1 MSNFLCFASMVRK
14 WCSCVPPRVK
24 YESEIELREAC
35 FALLEAYVELTHRVV
50 GERIR
55 TRVQTRGH
63 EWTEMDRLMLG
74 IATFDEITEQA
85 LALVLTSTKANGVL
99 YAHDLNTR
107 VMRCINRHNFNFFH
121 ETTSFSEVELHASL
135 SAMLTRVLITSHQSH
150 YHALLD
156 ENFKGLQAWDGVE
169 WLVCPLHRVRE
180 FEDAIRTA
188 CTPRSR
194 ACCLHEDAVLQILG
208 LLGFGL

>member
-1 MSNFLCFASMVRK
+1 MIRM

-35 FALLEAYVELTHRVV
+35 FTLLEAYVELTHRVV

-55 TRVQTRGH
+55 KRGQIRRH

-85 LALVLTSTKANGVL
+85 LDLVLTSTKGNGVL

-107 VMRCINRHNFNFFH
+107 IMLCINRHNFKGGRARTPRVAIGCCSWRERCLELRIHKNPN
-121 ETTSFSEVELHASL
+121 FSEWNTSL
-135 SAMLTRVLITSHQSH
+135 CNTGPS
-150 YHALLD
+150 
-156 ENFKGLQAWDGVE
+156 
-169 WLVCPLHRVRE
+169 
-180 FEDAIRTA
+180 
-188 CTPRSR
+188 
-194 ACCLHEDAVLQILG
+194 
-208 LLGFGL
+208 

>member
-1 MSNFLCFASMVRK
+1 M
-14 WCSCVPPRVK
+14 
-24 YESEIELREAC
+24 REAC
-35 FALLEAYVELTHRVV
+35 FRLLEAYTELTHRVV
-50 GERIR
+50 GERIL
-55 TRVQTRGH
+55 TRAATQGY

-85 LALVLTSTKANGVL
+85 LALVLASTKGNGVL

-121 ETTSFSEVELHASL
+121 ETSSFSEVELRASL

-150 YHALLD
+150 YHALLE
-156 ENFKGLQAWDGVE
+156 ENFKGLEAWDGVQ
-169 WLVCPLHRVRE
+169 WLVCPLHRVCE
-180 FEDAIRTA
+180 YEDAIRAA

-194 ACCLHEDAVLQILG
+194 SCRLHEDVVLHILG
-208 LLGFGL
+208 LLGFSP